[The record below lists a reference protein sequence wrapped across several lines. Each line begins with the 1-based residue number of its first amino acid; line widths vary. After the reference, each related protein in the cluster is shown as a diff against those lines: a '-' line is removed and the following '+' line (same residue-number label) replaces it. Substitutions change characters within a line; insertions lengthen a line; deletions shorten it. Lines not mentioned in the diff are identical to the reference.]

1 MIYRKHCI
9 VLMLRSRDLSSGD
22 SLFGSWNTFLCMTFL
37 MCVYE
42 CKEHILCKSACEGA
56 CVSACLRQQFR
67 AAQSMLG
74 SLSLQI
80 RQGEIT
86 QVHRGENPP
95 SPILY
100 LSVSLSL
107 LLPHSFIALHYCSIT
122 SASWTPCVDQSE
134 ELNVKHIQILL
145 LVLLQN
151 KFLLLLS
158 LFVPLCR
165 WLNYIYWVHSV
176 QEWVHFILKLNDM
189 LSLVNPIIHIRTLHK
204 YHYSDFR
211 LHGLLSLSQ
220 GCYMC
225 VKYLTWTVWPV
236 SCLTT
241 RTWPSSWRGNS
252 SV

>member
-1 MIYRKHCI
+1 MSAKNTSCVRARAKARACPHVCG
-9 VLMLRSRDLSSGD
+9 SSSG
-22 SLFGSWNTFLCMTFL
+22 LLKACWEAC
-37 MCVYE
+37 
-42 CKEHILCKSACEGA
+42 HCKSGKGKSPKCTEE
-56 CVSACLRQQFR
+56 R
-67 AAQSMLG
+67 
-74 SLSLQI
+74 
-80 RQGEIT
+80 T
-86 QVHRGENPP
+86 HHPP
-95 SPILY
+95 FYIY
-100 LSVSLSL
+100 LSPFLFYSLTLSFFF
-107 LLPHSFIALHYCSIT
+107 PTDSFIALHYCSIT
-122 SASWTPCVDQSE
+122 SASWMPCVDQSE